1 MAATSLYSQLV
12 TVVIPLYRNLLNDIE
27 RWAVERNLRVLAPER
42 DIAVVC
48 PLGLDLSPLEGLLG
62 IETGRCRV
70 ERFDSQFFDG
80 RRGYNRF
87 MLNSELY
94 SRFSESKFIAVCQ
107 TDVALFHDN
116 LDYWCSLD
124 YDYIGAPWLPA
135 RNEIEGWNVI
145 KRGAYKL
152 RRGWARLKGG
162 FDPVMLKWKVGN
174 GGFSLRRTS
183 AMLRVLEEHG
193 HEIEAMT
200 DATTGA
206 AGFEDVV
213 WSVRVNELWHGCLRI
228 PDAATAARFAIEG
241 HPKMAM
247 RLTGGKLPMGT
258 HAFYRRRNRA
268 FWSNYLDFNI

>member
-1 MAATSLYSQLV
+1 MAATSHHLQSV
-12 TVVIPLYRNLLNDIE
+12 TVVIPLYRNQLNDIE
-27 RWAVERNLRVLAPER
+27 RWAVERNMRVLAPGR
-42 DIAVVC
+42 DIVVVC
-48 PLGLDLSPLEGLLG
+48 PHGLDLSPLDDLLG
-62 IETGRCRV
+62 IEAGRCRV
-70 ERFDSQFFDG
+70 ERFAPYFFDG

-87 MLNSELY
+87 MLSSELY
-94 SRFSESKFIAVCQ
+94 SRFVDSEFIVVCQ

-135 RNEIEGWNVI
+135 RNEVEGWNII

-152 RRGWARLKGG
+152 RRGWARLKSG

-174 GGFSLRRTS
+174 GGFSLRRTG

-193 HEIEAMT
+193 HEIEVMT
-200 DATTGA
+200 DATTGV

-213 WSVRVNELWHGCLRI
+213 WSVRVNELWHGSLRI
-228 PDAATAARFAIEG
+228 PDAATAARFSIEG
-241 HPKMAM
+241 HPEMAM
-247 RLTGGKLPMGT
+247 RLTGGELPMGT
-258 HAFYRRRNRA
+258 HAFNRRRNRA